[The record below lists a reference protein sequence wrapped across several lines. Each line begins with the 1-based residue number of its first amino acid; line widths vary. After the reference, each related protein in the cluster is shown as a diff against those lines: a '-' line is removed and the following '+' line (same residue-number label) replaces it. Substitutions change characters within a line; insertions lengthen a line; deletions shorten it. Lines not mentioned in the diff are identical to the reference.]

1 MNDGRLAPALNGSG
15 SLFTGKKKVIQVCNS
30 ALFEENRGESSEWR
44 EPFT

>member
-1 MNDGRLAPALNGSG
+1 MNDGRLVAALNGSG
-15 SLFTGKKKVIQVCNS
+15 SLFTKKMVIQVCNS